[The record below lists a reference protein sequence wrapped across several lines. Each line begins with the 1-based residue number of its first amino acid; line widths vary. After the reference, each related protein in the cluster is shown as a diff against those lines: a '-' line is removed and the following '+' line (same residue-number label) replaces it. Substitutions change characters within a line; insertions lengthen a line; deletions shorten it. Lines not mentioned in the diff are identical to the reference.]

1 MTRRDLFGLA
11 IRNLLRRRT
20 RTFLAVIGVV
30 VGICAIVVMLS
41 IGFGLSVSFQEQ
53 IENSGNLHLVNVY
66 GGGGGGMGM
75 TQDSVGNPVKQ
86 GILNDK
92 AIYSFEKIPGVDAA
106 TPVVQ
111 EYVTLG
117 IGKYVCGAQVIG
129 IRPEVMQKF
138 KYPVDKGRLL
148 RSGDKYDLVFGSQV
162 PGNFYNPSNTMYG
175 TGDGPPPV
183 NVLTD
188 KIVITEDHNYGQKR
202 KRQDPS
208 SSGQDKVEY
217 KQYKGKGI
225 GILSDTND
233 ESAYNVFM
241 DLDTLTG
248 IHNDAQRARKER
260 VVGAGAKTYDQAML
274 YVGNIDDVEGVSKQ
288 LRDMGF
294 HPSSLNDYLKS
305 MQTTSRMIQG
315 ILGGIGAISLFVA
328 ALGITNT
335 MVMSIYERTKEIGVM
350 KVLGANLKD
359 IRSMFLL
366 EAGLIGLFGGI
377 VGLLIS
383 FLLSLL
389 MNTVLAPI
397 MGVFLSSVSS
407 MGGGGDVSTVSVIPL
422 WLIPA
427 SLAFSTGI
435 GILAGY
441 YPARRAMR
449 LSALES
455 LKNE

>member
-11 IRNLLRRRT
+11 VRNLLRRKT

-41 IGFGLSVSFQEQ
+41 IGFGLSVSFQQQ
-53 IENSGNLHLVNVY
+53 IENSGNLHLVNIY
-66 GGGGGGMGM
+66 GGGGGGM
-75 TQDSVGNPVKQ
+75 TQDSAGKPIKQ

-111 EYVTLG
+111 DSVTLG
-117 IGKYVCGAQVIG
+117 IGKYICQTQVIG
-129 IRPEVMQKF
+129 IRPQVMEKF
-138 KYPVDKGRLL
+138 KYPVDKGRVLQP
-148 RSGDKYDLVFGSQV
+148 GDKYALVFGSQV
-162 PGNFYNPSNTMYG
+162 PGNFYNPNNTMYSMG
-175 TGDGPPPV
+175 NGQPPV

-188 KIVITEDHNYGQKR
+188 KIVITEDSRYGQKR
-202 KRQDPS
+202 KRQNS
-208 SSGQDKVEY
+208 SPDGQDKVEY
-217 KQYKGKGI
+217 KQYKGKGV
-225 GILSDTND
+225 GILADTND

-241 DLDTLTG
+241 DLDTLIG

-260 VVGAGAKTYDQAML
+260 VMGSAAQTYDQAML
-274 YVGNIDDVEGVSKQ
+274 YVGDINDVEGVSKQ

-294 HPSSLNDYLKS
+294 RPSSLNDYLKS

-383 FLLSLL
+383 FILSLL

-407 MGGGGDVSTVSVIPL
+407 MGGGGDVSTVSIIPL

-435 GILAGY
+435 GVLAGY

>member
-1 MTRRDLFGLA
+1 MIRRDLFGLA
-11 IRNLLRRRT
+11 IRNLLRRRA

-41 IGFGLSVSFQEQ
+41 IGFGLSVSFHQQVEDA
-53 IENSGNLHLVNVY
+53 GNLHLINVNA
-66 GGGGGGMGM
+66 GGGGM
-75 TQDSVGNPVKQ
+75 TQDSNGKPIKQ
-86 GILNDK
+86 GILDEK

-111 EYVTLG
+111 EYVTFG
-117 IGKYVCGAQVIG
+117 IGKYVCNAQVIG
-129 IRPEVMQKF
+129 IRPEVMEKF
-138 KYPVDKGRLL
+138 KYKVDKGRLL
-148 RSGDKYDLVFGSQV
+148 QPGDKYALVFGSQV
-162 PGNFYNPSNTMYG
+162 PIKFYNPSKTMYSSY
-175 TGDGPPPV
+175 DGQPKV
-183 NVLTD
+183 NVLSD
-188 KIVITEDHNYGQKR
+188 KVVITEDHDYGQKR
-202 KRQDPS
+202 RHREPS
-208 SSGQDKVEY
+208 DGQEKVVYKEY
-217 KQYKGKGI
+217 KAKGVGV
-225 GILSDTND
+225 LADSND
-233 ESAYNVFM
+233 ESSYSVYMN
-241 DLDTLTG
+241 LDTLVG
-248 IHNDAQRARKER
+248 IRNDAQRARKDHAFSGNQR
-260 VVGAGAKTYDQAML
+260 IYDQAMI
-274 YVGNIDDVEGVSKQ
+274 YVDNIDDVEGITKQ

-294 HPSSLNDYLKS
+294 QPDSLDDWLKS
-305 MQTTSRMIQG
+305 MQNTSLMIQG

-350 KVLGANLKD
+350 KVLGANLKN

-377 VGLLIS
+377 VGLLLS
-383 FLLSLL
+383 FLISLL
-389 MNTVLAPI
+389 MNTVLAPL
-397 MGVFLSSVSS
+397 MGVFLNSVSS
-407 MGGGGDVSTVSVIPL
+407 SVGSGSDITTVSVIPL

-435 GILAGY
+435 GVLAGY

>member
-1 MTRRDLFGLA
+1 MIRRDLFGLA
-11 IRNLLRRRT
+11 IRNLLRRRA

-41 IGFGLSVSFQEQ
+41 IGFGLSVSFQQQVEDA
-53 IENSGNLHLVNVY
+53 GNLHLVNVNA
-66 GGGGGGMGM
+66 GGGGM
-75 TQDSVGNPVKQ
+75 TQDSNGKPIKQ
-86 GILNDK
+86 GILDDK
-92 AIYSFEKIPGVDAA
+92 AVYSFEKIPGVAAA
-106 TPVVQ
+106 TPVLQ
-111 EYVTLG
+111 EYVTFG
-117 IGKYVCGAQVIG
+117 IGKYVCNAQVIG
-129 IRPEVMQKF
+129 IRPEVMEKF
-138 KYPVDKGRLL
+138 KYKVDQGRLL
-148 RSGDKYDLVFGSQV
+148 QPGDKYALVFGNQV
-162 PGNFYNPSNTMYG
+162 PIRFYNPSKTMYSSY
-175 TGDGPPPV
+175 DGQPKV
-183 NVLTD
+183 NVLSD
-188 KIVITEDHNYGQKR
+188 KLIITEDHNYGQKR
-202 KRQDPS
+202 KRQEPS
-208 SSGQDKVEY
+208 DGQEKVVYKEY
-217 KQYKGKGI
+217 KAKGVGV
-225 GILSDTND
+225 LADSND
-233 ESAYNVFM
+233 ESSYSVYMN
-241 DLDTLTG
+241 LDTLIG
-248 IHNDAQRARKER
+248 IRNDAQRARKDHAFS
-260 VVGAGAKTYDQAML
+260 GNQKIYDQAMI
-274 YVGNIDDVEGVSKQ
+274 YVDNIDDVEGITKQ

-294 HPSSLNDYLKS
+294 QPDSLGDWLKS
-305 MQTTSRMIQG
+305 MQNTSLMIQG

-377 VGLLIS
+377 VGLLLS
-383 FLLSLL
+383 FLISLL
-389 MNTVLAPI
+389 MNTVLAPL

-407 MGGGGDVSTVSVIPL
+407 SVGSGSDITTVSVIPL

-435 GILAGY
+435 GVLAGY